1 MPKEHH
7 GSSLEVDEEANREL
21 SSLKKTIRR
30 YFESDI
36 GRNTQTVFVETFIT
50 GERDSHMVIDAV
62 AVPLTED
69 SLDDIEL
76 YFRKTFQE
84 GDSEWKLSTTSK
96 QIIDTKP
103 LRGNIQR
110 CFPSKGQFSFAHID
124 LNGEGGVAHLIEDT
138 KKFTKF
144 KALETLAN
152 GPLGITIVNVRQ
164 AASREVA
171 LENAKVMRE
180 RF

>member
-1 MPKEHH
+1 
-7 GSSLEVDEEANREL
+7 
-21 SSLKKTIRR
+21 
-30 YFESDI
+30 
-36 GRNTQTVFVETFIT
+36 VETFIT

-103 LRGNIQR
+103 LRGNI
-110 CFPSKGQFSFAHID
+110 
-124 LNGEGGVAHLIEDT
+124 
-138 KKFTKF
+138 
-144 KALETLAN
+144 
-152 GPLGITIVNVRQ
+152 
-164 AASREVA
+164 
-171 LENAKVMRE
+171 
-180 RF
+180 